1 MYGFLAMAL
10 RQSNITRWPTMRC
23 AQKETVLE
31 HSAIVSILA
40 MLIGQYA
47 KENGDEIN
55 EGLLMYHAL
64 MHDAQEIICGDTI
77 TPTKRANPT
86 INAEFKKIEA
96 AATHQMVK
104 SAPPFMQDFLAKAF
118 EPGGREQTLVKAC
131 DTYAAYIKCRL
142 EVAAGNKVEFGDALE
157 RMEES
162 VHLMIESIPE
172 LGRIH
177 ADFSHGIGLSVDALL
192 DLNSNQSCTGSLATT
207 N

>member
-1 MYGFLAMAL
+1 MAL

-86 INAEFKKIEA
+86 IHAEFKKIEA
-96 AATHQMVK
+96 AATT
-104 SAPPFMQDFLAKAF
+104 SATHSGHPSSQ
-118 EPGGREQTLVKAC
+118 
-131 DTYAAYIKCRL
+131 
-142 EVAAGNKVEFGDALE
+142 
-157 RMEES
+157 
-162 VHLMIESIPE
+162 LMILPSRNRLIPAISNWARAKLKE
-172 LGRIH
+172 LMRW
-177 ADFSHGIGLSVDALL
+177 AVVP
-192 DLNSNQSCTGSLATT
+192 
-207 N
+207 